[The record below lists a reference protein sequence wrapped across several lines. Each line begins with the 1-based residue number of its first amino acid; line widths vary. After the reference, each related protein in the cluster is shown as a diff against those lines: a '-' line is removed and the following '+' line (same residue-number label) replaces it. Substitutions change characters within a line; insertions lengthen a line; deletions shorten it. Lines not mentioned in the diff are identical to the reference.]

1 MRSSGFF
8 QEEAEHWHSWSA
20 HVRGVVREWLILQL
34 LFPHLQSGGGGRSSS
49 WPREH
54 MCWVGV
60 VGGRTEMPKLVKA
73 WPLPIS
79 DTLKALSSLYI
90 QSLAAAGVDEK
101 EEKLL
106 DKKKFKKKK
115 KSK

>member
-1 MRSSGFF
+1 
-8 QEEAEHWHSWSA
+8 
-20 HVRGVVREWLILQL
+20 
-34 LFPHLQSGGGGRSSS
+34 
-49 WPREH
+49 

-60 VGGRTEMPKLVKA
+60 GGGRTEMPELVKA

-79 DTLKALSSLYI
+79 YTLKALSSLYI
-90 QSLAAAGVDEK
+90 PILAAAGVDEK

-106 DKKKFKKKK
+106 DKKKSEK

>member
-1 MRSSGFF
+1 
-8 QEEAEHWHSWSA
+8 
-20 HVRGVVREWLILQL
+20 
-34 LFPHLQSGGGGRSSS
+34 
-49 WPREH
+49 
-54 MCWVGV
+54 MCWDGV

-115 KSK
+115 K